1 MSAGGEIY
9 FGFDHHNIMMLIA
22 LRKTRNQSFS
32 ARIYIIPRDVRA
44 LVTKFQVPYSI
55 DKHKFKSLVLS
66 RTIVY
71 AINCIPLN
79 NTFSVFDTLAV
90 I

>member
-1 MSAGGEIY
+1 
-9 FGFDHHNIMMLIA
+9 MMLIA
-22 LRKTRNQSFS
+22 LRKT
-32 ARIYIIPRDVRA
+32 RA

-66 RTIVY
+66 CTIIY
-71 AINCIPLN
+71 AINCNPLN